1 MDRVRA
7 YKKEENMIREELL
20 EKVSGKREE
29 FISWYHEFH
38 QIPELGFEE
47 EKTTE
52 LICEKLTAMGIH
64 PLRLDPTGVTAY
76 IGPHDAYTVALRADI
91 DGLRVSEDTDLPF
104 QSKHPGK
111 MHACGH
117 DGHIAGLL
125 GAASILKEME
135 SELTVRVKLIFQPSE
150 ENTKGAKHIISQ
162 GILED
167 VDEIF
172 GLHLFSDIKAGEIS
186 VEPGARMAQTDRFSI
201 TFIGKGGHAAK
212 PHQCVDAT
220 VMAADFVMN
229 IQTIVAREL
238 DPIEGAVVTVGSLKS
253 GTQYNIISGKAVL
266 EGTCRSYSE
275 IVAQHLQ
282 DAIRRRAE
290 AVADSYG
297 GNVKIAY
304 EQGSHP
310 PVLNDEAHIAPLMLG
325 EDFSWYQK
333 EVPGVFAFAGCGTP
347 GRKCYPNHHPKFEI
361 EESALADGVLLHL
374 AAVVSAMH
382 REEEK

>member
-1 MDRVRA
+1 MT
-7 YKKEENMIREELL
+7 REEVL
-20 EKVSGKREE
+20 EKVSKKREE

-47 EKTTE
+47 KETTE
-52 LICEKLTAMGIH
+52 LICEKLTGMGIH

-76 IGPHDAYTVALRADI
+76 VGPHDAYTVGLRADI

-117 DGHIAGLL
+117 DGHITGLL
-125 GAASILKEME
+125 GAASILKEM
-135 SELTVRVKLIFQPSE
+135 
-150 ENTKGAKHIISQ
+150 
-162 GILED
+162 
-167 VDEIF
+167 
-172 GLHLFSDIKAGEIS
+172 
-186 VEPGARMAQTDRFSI
+186 AQTDRFTI

-229 IQTIVAREL
+229 VQTIVAREL

-275 IVAQHLQ
+275 DVAQHLQ

-310 PVLNDEAHIAPLMLG
+310 PVLNDVALSRRIADEAEQLLENRKLVHIAPLMLG

-333 EVPGVFAFAGCGTP
+333 EVPGVFAFVGCGTP
-347 GRKCYPNHHPKFEI
+347 GRKCYPNHHPKFEV
-361 EESALADGVLLHL
+361 EESALSDGVLLHL

-382 REEEK
+382 REKEE